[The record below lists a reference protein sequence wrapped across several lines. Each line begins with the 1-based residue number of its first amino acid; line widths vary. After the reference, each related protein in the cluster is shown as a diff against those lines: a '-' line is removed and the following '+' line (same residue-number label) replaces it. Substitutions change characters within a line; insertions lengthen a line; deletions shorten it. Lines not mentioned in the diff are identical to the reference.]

1 MSDHR
6 EDTTFRK
13 FCFPPIHSKM
23 WGWRFQIYPLWRP
36 LSNKLNFQVW
46 KYQHSVDRRPKQW
59 DRDAFSN
66 VAGLLCI
73 SQREREWE
81 KEGKWWCRYL
91 LSSRPQ
97 TLSLSHHSTSIDPRT
112 QWSPGT
118 LALPPLHRIN
128 TSSITVY
135 FLFLS
140 VSSIWSNADEQIRLL
155 VFSPHAS
162 SLFIHLSIHPSS
174 NHTTF

>member
-1 MSDHR
+1 MITKLSVKICTFKMSDHR
-6 EDTTFRK
+6 EGLCHNSPKVLFSS
-13 FCFPPIHSKM
+13 ILSKT
-23 WGWRFQIYPLWRP
+23 WGWHFQMYPLWRP
-36 LSNKLNFQVW
+36 LASKRNFQVW
-46 KYQHSVDRRPKQW
+46 KYWHSVDRRPKQW
-59 DRDAFSN
+59 DRDAFLN

-112 QWSPGT
+112 QWSQGT
-118 LALPPLHRIN
+118 LALPLLHRIN

-135 FLFLS
+135 FLFLCFLNLMQMS
-140 VSSIWSNADEQIRLL
+140 R
-155 VFSPHAS
+155 
-162 SLFIHLSIHPSS
+162 
-174 NHTTF
+174 